1 MSVNRSTGPPPAKA
15 DPAPPPTGILVF
27 AHTPPPHHG
36 QSVMVA
42 FLLDQLR
49 THEGAITP
57 ANPPD
62 AGRLRVFHVNA
73 RLSREIDDVGRSRP
87 GKLPVLLGHVLQA
100 LWWRCRYSIRVFYYV
115 PAPPARTPLWRDWIV
130 LALCRPFFAC
140 TVFHWHAGGLSEW
153 LETQARPWERWL
165 SQRLLGQP
173 HLSIVLRPFHR
184 RDAEYLRSRQ
194 VAVVANGLPD
204 PCPDFDQHTLPLRRQ
219 AAARR
224 RAALAPGEG
233 AEPVV
238 FRALFLSVCRREK
251 GLFEALDAVAEAN
264 TALRPTP
271 LRVELTV
278 AGSFASPADRAAF
291 EQRVRAPDLIR
302 DTPLVHYAGFVQG
315 DAKKRL
321 LTESDCLCFPTWLPE
336 GFPLTLLEAMA
347 YGLSVLCSDFRGLP
361 EILPPGY
368 PGTVPVRDASAL
380 ASKLV
385 AFARSDYDPSLRRWY
400 AERYSAARF
409 TAEMRAALLSV

>member
-1 MSVNRSTGPPPAKA
+1 MNRSTGPPPAKA
-15 DPAPPPTGILVF
+15 DSAPPPTGVLVF

-42 FLLDQLR
+42 YMLDQLR
-49 THEGAITP
+49 THPNATTP
-57 ANPPD
+57 ADPAD
-62 AGRLRVFHVNA
+62 ARRLRVFHVNA

-100 LWWRCRYSIRVFYYV
+100 LWWRCRHAIRVFYYV

-130 LALCRPFFAC
+130 LALCRPFFAR

-184 RDAEYLRSRQ
+184 RDADYLRSRR
-194 VAVVANGLPD
+194 VAVVANGLSD

-224 RAALAPGEG
+224 RAALAQGEG

-264 TALRPTP
+264 AALRHTP

-278 AGSFASPADRAAF
+278 AGSFASPADQAAF
-291 EQRVRAPDLIR
+291 ERRVRAPDLTR
-302 DTPLVHYAGFVQG
+302 DTPLVHYAGFVRG
-315 DAKKRL
+315 DAKTRL

-347 YGLSVLCSDFRGLP
+347 YGLPVLCSDFRALP

-368 PGTVPVRDASAL
+368 PGIVPVRDPSAL
-380 ASKLV
+380 AAKLV
-385 AFARSDYDPSLRRWY
+385 AFTGSDYDPSLRRWY

-409 TAEMRAALLSV
+409 AAEMRAALLSV